1 MQIYIG
7 AALLIVVIILSILL
21 IAGLPLGE
29 LTMGGKY
36 KVWPGK
42 LRLLAVSQL
51 LVQIFALYILL
62 SAGGIAPVFISMK
75 AVKITCIFNEGSEDH
90 MHRVRCILRR
100 KHCNESFFD
109 QQKRKIRNDSDVI
122 DRSRMLCD
130 NGVQDLGAEVSEL
143 RFLPRLSCVM

>member
-7 AALLIVVIILSILL
+7 AALLVVVIILSILL
-21 IAGLPLGE
+21 ICGLPLGE

-62 SAGGIAPVFISMK
+62 SAGGIAPVFISLK
-75 AVKITCIFNEGSEDH
+75 AVKITCIVFA
-90 MHRVRCILRR
+90 V
-100 KHCNESFFD
+100 FFGGNTVMNLFSTS
-109 QQKRKIRNDSDVI
+109 KKER
-122 DRSRMLCD
+122 
-130 NGVQDLGAEVSEL
+130 
-143 RFLPRLSCVM
+143 CVMTPMSLIEAVCFAITVFRI